1 MSEISLKKEQVRIGN
16 QRESV
21 RVEVEDG
28 FYEQLNPTNITY
40 NEPGI
45 TYNEP
50 GYFYNNSLEGT
61 KPRIGKL

>member
-1 MSEISLKKEQVRIGN
+1 VRIGS

-21 RVEVEDG
+21 RVEVQDAA
-28 FYEQLNPTNITY
+28 YEQLNPTNITY
-40 NEPGI
+40 DEAGI
-45 TYNEP
+45 TYDEA